1 MNSNGGVLSRVI
13 AACLENK
20 LIVGIVLIVLVGW
33 GVIVSPF
40 DWDIP
45 WLPRHPVPVDAIP
58 DIGENQQIV
67 FTEWVGRSPQD
78 VEDQVTYPLTVA
90 LLGVPGVKTIRS
102 LSMFGYS
109 FIYIIFEEDVD
120 FYWSRSRI
128 LERLN
133 SLPPGTLPE
142 DAHPAL
148 GPDATG
154 LGQVFWYTL
163 EGRSPDGEPVGGWD
177 LDELRTIQDWYVRYA
192 LQSAEGVSEV
202 ASVGGF
208 VREYQ
213 VDVDPAALWGHGVT
227 IEDVFRAVQRTNIDV
242 GAANI
247 ELNRVEYLVRS
258 LGFIKTL
265 EDLRK
270 TVIRERDGVP
280 LLVEDVANVSLGP
293 ALRRGALDKDG
304 AEAVGGVVV
313 VRYGFNPLQAIKN
326 VKAKIE
332 EIAPGLPEKV
342 WIDYTKV
349 TPAEVER
356 FAAEHGFAAYVGGK
370 LNHESWLAWMRR
382 VDRDQWPEWATI
394 SKVTIVPFYDRTTLI
409 YETLGTLNR
418 ALVEEILVTC
428 IVILAMVGHLRSSFL
443 ISLTLPLAVLMCF
456 IAMKTFGVDAN
467 IVALSGI
474 AIAIGTMVDM
484 GIVLCENIVQHLE
497 RRRDGESSL
506 QVVYRATTEV
516 ASAVL
521 TAVATTVISFL
532 PVFTMIG
539 PEGKLFR
546 PLAFTKTF
554 ALIASVVVAIFFLPP
569 AAHLIFPRQIRRR
582 IVRTIVYILFGLTA
596 VPAYIWFGAWAAGL
610 VLLVVAARIGE
621 QFVPE
626 RWRAIGGL
634 TANAAAIIFVAVLL
648 TKDWLPLGP
657 ELGLAR
663 NLIFV
668 AATVGGLLGF
678 FYVFR
683 VWMYEPILRWA
694 LRHKLLFL
702 SIPTAVTIVG
712 AFVWLGA
719 GRVLGFVPALV
730 RVAGGNPE
738 LVTKSLLWNQLTSLF
753 PGLGRE
759 FMPSLDEGSFLYM
772 PSTMP
777 HASIGEAMDALAK
790 EDLAIRSI
798 PEIDMVV
805 GKIGRVE
812 SALDP
817 APIGMVETIIQY
829 KPEYIVD
836 ESGRLKLFKYDE
848 EKGEFVRD
856 EKGNLIEDPNG
867 RPFRQWRKHIKSPD
881 DIWDEI
887 VRVAQ
892 IPGSTSAPKL
902 QPIETRLVM
911 LQTGMRAA
919 MGVKVL
925 GPDLKSIEQAGIAI
939 ERFLKEVPSVD
950 PATVVADRVIG
961 KPYIEIELDRD
972 AIARYGLTVQQV
984 QTIIEVAIGG
994 KRLTMTVEGRE
1005 RYPVR
1010 VRYAREL
1017 RDNPDALKK
1026 ILVPT
1031 RSGTQVPLGLLADI
1045 RFVRGPQV
1053 IKSEDTFLVS
1063 YVTFGK
1069 RPGYAEVDVVEEC
1082 RRYLQEKI
1090 RTGELVLPPGVS
1102 YRFAGTYENQV
1113 RAQRTLAVVLPLA
1126 LLLIFL
1132 ILYLQFR
1139 SAITTSLVFSGIV
1152 VAWSGGFIL
1161 IWLYG
1166 QDWFMNF
1173 EVFGQNCRELFQVN
1187 PINLSVAIWVGFL
1200 ALFGIATDDGV
1211 VIATYLDQSFARARI
1226 DTIEAAREATVQA
1239 GLRRVRPCLMT
1250 TATTVLALLPV
1261 LTSTGRGADIMVPMA
1276 IPSFGGMMIEIM
1288 TMLIVP
1294 VLYCAVKEFKLRW
1307 GIQDRLFQENA
1318 QV

>member
-1 MNSNGGVLSRVI
+1 MDRDAGFLAKLIR
-13 AACLENK
+13 ACLENK
-20 LIVGIVLIVLVGW
+20 LIVWILVLVFLGW
-33 GVIVSPF
+33 GIIVSPF
-40 DWDIP
+40 DWQIE
-45 WLPRHPVPVDAIP
+45 WLPRYPVPVDAIP

-67 FTEWVGRSPQD
+67 FTEWPGRSPQD
-78 VEDQVTYPLTVA
+78 VEDQVTYPLTVS

-109 FIYIIFEEDVD
+109 FIYIIFDEDVE

-128 LERLN
+128 LEKLN

-142 DAHPAL
+142 DAQPAL

-154 LGQVFWYTL
+154 LGQVYWYTL
-163 EGRSPDGEPVGGWD
+163 EGRDPDGRPVGGWD

-192 LQSAEGVSEV
+192 LMSAEGVSEV

-227 IEDVFRAVQRTNIDV
+227 INDVFEAVRRSNIDV

-247 ELNRVEYLVRS
+247 ELNSVEYLVRS
-258 LGFIKTL
+258 LGFIRRL
-265 EDLRK
+265 EDLK
-270 TVIRERDGVP
+270 NTVVRVVDGVP
-280 LLVEDVANVSLGP
+280 LLIKDVAHVTLGP

-304 AEAVGGVVV
+304 AEAVGGCVV
-313 VRYGFNPLQAIKN
+313 VRYGYNPLQAINN
-326 VKAKIE
+326 VKEKIA

-342 WIDYTKV
+342 WIDYSKV
-349 TPAEVER
+349 TREEVEK
-356 FAAEHGFAAYVGGK
+356 FAAEHGFVAYVGGR
-370 LNHESWLAWMRR
+370 LNHESWLEWMRR
-382 VDRDQWPEWATI
+382 VGRENWPEWATI
-394 SKVTIVPFYDRTTLI
+394 SKVTIVPFYDRTKLI

-418 ALVEEILVTC
+418 ALVQEILVTS
-428 IVILAMVGHLRSSFL
+428 IVILVMVGHLRSSIL

-456 IAMKTFGVDAN
+456 ISMKIFGVDAN

-484 GIVLCENIVQHLE
+484 GIVLSENILNYLE
-497 RRRDGESSL
+497 RRKEGESSL
-506 QVVYRATTEV
+506 DAVYKATTEV

-554 ALIASVVVAIFFLPP
+554 ALIASVIVAVMILP
-569 AAHLIFPRQIRRR
+569 AAAHMLFPVT
-582 IVRTIVYILFGLTA
+582 VRGKLRLFLYLLFATLA
-596 VPAYIWFGAWAAGL
+596 FPAWKFLGWWAAAI
-610 VLLVVAARIGE
+610 VLVVAAARCAE
-621 QFVPE
+621 QLVPGFA
-626 RWRAIGGL
+626 RKLAPIV
-634 TANAAAIIFVAVLL
+634 ANGAAVLFVAVLL
-648 TKDWLPLGP
+648 TQDWLPLGP

-663 NLIFV
+663 NLLFV
-668 AATVGGLLGF
+668 IGVLGALLLSF
-678 FYVFR
+678 TVFR
-683 VWMYEPILRWA
+683 LYLYEPMLRWA
-694 LRHKLLFL
+694 LRHKLIFL
-702 SIPTAVTIVG
+702 SIPTAIALAG
-712 AFVWLGA
+712 FSVWLGFETMF
-719 GRVLGFVPALV
+719 GFIPRLLAA
-730 RVAGGNPE
+730 AGGKAEWITENTVWST
-738 LVTKSLLWNQLTSLF
+738 LAQAF

-772 PSTMP
+772 PTTMP
-777 HASIGEAMDALAK
+777 HASIGEAMDALRK

-798 PEIDMVV
+798 PEIETVV

-829 KPEYIVD
+829 RPEYIVD
-836 ESGRLKLFKYDE
+836 KNGRLKLFKYDE

-856 EKGNLIEDPNG
+856 ENGQLIEDPNG
-867 RPFRQWRKHIKSPD
+867 RPYRQWRPHIKSPQ
-881 DIWDEI
+881 DIWQEI
-887 VRVAQ
+887 VKVAE
-892 IPGSTSAPKL
+892 IPGSTSAPPL

-925 GPDLKSIEQAGIAI
+925 GPDLESIEKAGIAI
-939 ERFLKEVPSVD
+939 ERFLKEVPSVE

-961 KPYIEIELDRD
+961 KPYIEIKLDRG
-972 AIARYGLTVQQV
+972 AIARYGLTVEEV
-984 QTIIEVAIGG
+984 QRIIEVAIGG
-994 KRLTMTVEGRE
+994 RRLTMTVEGRE

-1010 VRYAREL
+1010 VRYVREL
-1017 RDNPDALKK
+1017 RDNPEALKR

-1031 RSGTQVPLGLLADI
+1031 KEGTQVPLGLLADI
-1045 RFVRGPQV
+1045 QFVRGPQV

-1069 RPGYAEVDVVEEC
+1069 KPGYAEVDVIEEC
-1082 RRYLQEKI
+1082 RRYLEQK
-1090 RTGELVLPPGVS
+1090 RASGEFVLPPGVS
-1102 YRFAGTYENQV
+1102 YRFAGTYENQI
-1113 RAQRTLAVVLPLA
+1113 RAQKTLAVVLPLA

-1139 SAITTSLVFSGIV
+1139 SVITSSLVFSGII
-1152 VAWSGGFIL
+1152 VAWSGGFL
-1161 IWLYG
+1161 MIWLYG
-1166 QDWFMNF
+1166 QEWFMDFELWGKNF
-1173 EVFGQNCRELFQVN
+1173 RELFQVH

-1211 VIATYLDQSFARARI
+1211 VIATYLDQSFAEAKI
-1226 DTIEAAREATVQA
+1226 DTVEAAREATVKA

-1261 LTSTGRGADIMVPMA
+1261 LTSTGRGSDIMVPMA
-1276 IPSFGGMMIEIM
+1276 IPSFGGMVIEVM
-1288 TMLIVP
+1288 TMLVVP
-1294 VLYCAVKEFKLRW
+1294 VLYCAIKEFKIRH
-1307 GIQDRLFQENA
+1307 GIADRLFAEGA
-1318 QV
+1318 RR